1 MTFGNRVWR
10 LEFGPNM
17 PTLMVLAF
25 AVMYLLLTKRA
36 FDRTGQWPLCL
47 DGGKGVEEA
56 GRHSPIIH

>member
-1 MTFGNRVWR
+1 
-10 LEFGPNM
+10 M